1 MDVFLQPLVEE
12 LKELW
17 EEGVVMRDGASGS
30 MFKMRAAV
38 LWTIND
44 YPARSSL
51 SGWSGQGYFGC
62 STCNKGTP
70 ALKCRSKIVYYDHR
84 RFLPAGHPMR
94 KSIHYVKRN
103 EKTLPPHKLS
113 ASDLLEQLRHVP
125 QATPGKHVNFGGKKR
140 KRGPLELNWSKKS
153 IFYRLP
159 YWSQLRLQH
168 NLDVMHIEKNVCGNV
183 LGTLLNNEK
192 SKDTDKARLDLMDL
206 DIKKDLHLELQGDKW
221 YKPPAKYILTEEER
235 KRFTDFLMSIKFPDG
250 FAGNLKKNVSSDGKL
265 TGLKSHDSHVIMQ
278 RLLAPGIRGFMPKPI
293 RETIAE
299 LCRFFK
305 IISARTLHTDDLEK
319 AKDEII
325 LIVCKLERIFPP
337 AFFTIMVHL
346 VIHLP
351 EEALNGGPVHM
362 RWMYPFER
370 YLGTLKHFVKN
381 KAKPEGSIAE
391 AYVIDEALTF
401 CSRYL
406 ESVDSRFN
414 MQRRTDV
421 ASNFEVKE
429 RELSVF
435 KSHNCK
441 PFGAMKPMRLDEKTR
456 TLAEWYILNNCTE
469 VDPYLR

>member
-1 MDVFLQPLVEE
+1 
-12 LKELW
+12 
-17 EEGVVMRDGASGS
+17 
-30 MFKMRAAV
+30 
-38 LWTIND
+38 
-44 YPARSSL
+44 
-51 SGWSGQGYFGC
+51 
-62 STCNKGTP
+62 
-70 ALKCRSKIVYYDHR
+70 
-84 RFLPAGHPMR
+84 
-94 KSIHYVKRN
+94 
-103 EKTLPPHKLS
+103 
-113 ASDLLEQLRHVP
+113 
-125 QATPGKHVNFGGKKR
+125 
-140 KRGPLELNWSKKS
+140 
-153 IFYRLP
+153 
-159 YWSQLRLQH
+159 
-168 NLDVMHIEKNVCGNV
+168 
-183 LGTLLNNEK
+183 
-192 SKDTDKARLDLMDL
+192 
-206 DIKKDLHLELQGDKW
+206 
-221 YKPPAKYILTEEER
+221 
-235 KRFTDFLMSIKFPDG
+235 
-250 FAGNLKKNVSSDGKL
+250 
-265 TGLKSHDSHVIMQ
+265 
-278 RLLAPGIRGFMPKPI
+278 MPKPI

-299 LCRFFK
+299 LCRFLK
-305 IISARTLHTDDLEK
+305 ITSARTLHTDDLEK
-319 AKDEII
+319 AQDEII

-370 YLGTLKHFVKN
+370 YLGTLKYFVKN

-456 TLAEWYILNNCTE
+456 TLAEWYILNNCFE